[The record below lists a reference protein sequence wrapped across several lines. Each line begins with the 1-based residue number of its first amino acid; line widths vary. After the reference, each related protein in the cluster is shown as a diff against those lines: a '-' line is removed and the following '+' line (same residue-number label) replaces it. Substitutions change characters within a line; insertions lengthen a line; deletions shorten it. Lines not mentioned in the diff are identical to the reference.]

1 MKIPVRIRS
10 LRLQTKFVLCIL
22 LAACL
27 PIITIG
33 VVFFGRF
40 YDMLISDTVKSEQVQ
55 TASLIPKIEER
66 LGSITESM
74 GEIEASN
81 LYATMFHGE
90 FDGDPVALMESDQAD
105 QFAELAESIIQET
118 AVTDIKIYCSL
129 DEDSPIY
136 ETDFGRRFLV
146 PEDRIKTTYWHGIFS
161 ATPSASLHCPKFYLG
176 NYEIE
181 NYDDCAYM
189 IRRSWLVN
197 RKFET
202 CYLAV
207 YYPSE
212 IYSGLLSESIT
223 VDDSVSYIIN
233 EREAV
238 IATTNE
244 ALSGLYHLDY
254 YDIQA
259 LLMASNSFVRQD
271 VSGGSVYA
279 AFYYIEE
286 TRWFV
291 VTVLPERPLLHMANR
306 TFIQFVIIC
315 IVSLVLS
322 ILVAI
327 VIAHSMTRRISK
339 LSKQMSSV
347 EEGAPVPMKEPRT
360 RDEVGKLISSYNY
373 MTREIN
379 DLMQQQKKTAE
390 ELRLAEFQS
399 LQAQINPHFLYNTM
413 DMIHWMSLQGRNEE
427 VSEVVQNLSRF
438 YKLTLSRKR
447 DLSSIENE
455 LEHAQVYL
463 QLMNMRY
470 DDKIDLVVDVPNEL
484 LQYRI
489 PKLTFQPIL
498 ENSILHGILEKEE
511 KSGTIVLTAW
521 EEEGDIVILISD
533 DGVGMTEDEIAR
545 ILSENVSHE
554 RKGSSIAIYN
564 IHNRLRLL
572 YGEPYGLTYQSNGGC
587 DVTIRIPKIKK
598 SSS

>member
-55 TASLIPKIEER
+55 TASLIPKIKER

-74 GEIEASN
+74 SEIEASN

-105 QFAELAESIIQET
+105 QFAKLAESIIQET

>member
-10 LRLQTKFVLCIL
+10 LQLQTKFVLCIL

-74 GEIEASN
+74 SEIEASD

-105 QFAELAESIIQET
+105 QFAKLAESIIQET
-118 AVTDIKIYCSL
+118 AVSDIKIYCSL

-291 VTVLPERPLLHMANR
+291 VTVLPE
-306 TFIQFVIIC
+306 T
-315 IVSLVLS
+315 
-322 ILVAI
+322 
-327 VIAHSMTRRISK
+327 
-339 LSKQMSSV
+339 
-347 EEGAPVPMKEPRT
+347 
-360 RDEVGKLISSYNY
+360 
-373 MTREIN
+373 
-379 DLMQQQKKTAE
+379 
-390 ELRLAEFQS
+390 
-399 LQAQINPHFLYNTM
+399 
-413 DMIHWMSLQGRNEE
+413 
-427 VSEVVQNLSRF
+427 
-438 YKLTLSRKR
+438 
-447 DLSSIENE
+447 
-455 LEHAQVYL
+455 
-463 QLMNMRY
+463 
-470 DDKIDLVVDVPNEL
+470 
-484 LQYRI
+484 
-489 PKLTFQPIL
+489 
-498 ENSILHGILEKEE
+498 
-511 KSGTIVLTAW
+511 
-521 EEEGDIVILISD
+521 
-533 DGVGMTEDEIAR
+533 
-545 ILSENVSHE
+545 
-554 RKGSSIAIYN
+554 
-564 IHNRLRLL
+564 
-572 YGEPYGLTYQSNGGC
+572 
-587 DVTIRIPKIKK
+587 
-598 SSS
+598 

>member
-55 TASLIPKIEER
+55 TASLIPKIKER

-74 GEIEASN
+74 SEIEASD

-90 FDGDPVALMESDQAD
+90 FDGDPVALMESNQAD

-118 AVTDIKIYCSL
+118 AVSDIKIYCSL

>member
-66 LGSITESM
+66 LASITESM
-74 GEIEASN
+74 SEIEASD

-90 FDGDPVALMESDQAD
+90 FDGDPAALMESGQAD
-105 QFAELAESIIQET
+105 AFAEMAETIIQET
-118 AVTDIKIYCSL
+118 AVSDIKIYCSL
-129 DEDSPIY
+129 DVDSPIY

-291 VTVLPERPLLHMANR
+291 VTVLPERQLLHMANS
-306 TFIQFVIIC
+306 TFIRFVIIC
-315 IVSLVLS
+315 IASLVLS

-447 DLSSIENE
+447 NLSSIENE

-521 EEEGDIVILISD
+521 EEDGDIVILISD

-554 RKGSSIAIYN
+554 RKGSSIAVYN

>member
-10 LRLQTKFVLCIL
+10 LQLQTKFVLCIL

-74 GEIEASN
+74 SEIEASD

-90 FDGDPVALMESDQAD
+90 FDGDPVALMESGQAD
-105 QFAELAESIIQET
+105 TFAELAESIIQET
-118 AVTDIKIYCSL
+118 AVSDIKIYCSL

-291 VTVLPERPLLHMANR
+291 VTVLPERQLLHMANR
-306 TFIQFVIIC
+306 TFIRFVIIC

-521 EEEGDIVILISD
+521 EEDGDIVILISD

-554 RKGSSIAIYN
+554 RKGSSIAVYN

>member
-10 LRLQTKFVLCIL
+10 LQLQTKFVLCIL

-55 TASLIPKIEER
+55 TASLIPKIKER

-74 GEIEASN
+74 SEIEASD

-90 FDGDPVALMESDQAD
+90 FDGDPVALMESGQAD
-105 QFAELAESIIQET
+105 TFAELAESIIQET
-118 AVTDIKIYCSL
+118 AVSDIKIYCSL

-291 VTVLPERPLLHMANR
+291 VTVLPERQLLHMANR
-306 TFIQFVIIC
+306 TFIRFVIIC

-521 EEEGDIVILISD
+521 EEDGDIVILISD

-554 RKGSSIAIYN
+554 RKGSSIAVYN

>member
-74 GEIEASN
+74 SEIEASN

-105 QFAELAESIIQET
+105 QFAELAETIIQET
-118 AVTDIKIYCSL
+118 AVSDIKIYCSL

>member
-55 TASLIPKIEER
+55 TASLIPKIKER

-74 GEIEASN
+74 SEIEASD

-105 QFAELAESIIQET
+105 QFAKLAESIIQET

>member
-10 LRLQTKFVLCIL
+10 LQLQTKFVLCIL

-74 GEIEASN
+74 SEIEASN

-105 QFAELAESIIQET
+105 QFAKLAESIIQET
-118 AVTDIKIYCSL
+118 AVSDIKIYCSL

-291 VTVLPERPLLHMANR
+291 VTVLPERQLLHMANR
-306 TFIQFVIIC
+306 TFIRFVIIC

-521 EEEGDIVILISD
+521 EEDGDIVILISD

-554 RKGSSIAIYN
+554 RKGSSIAVYN

>member
-55 TASLIPKIEER
+55 TASLIPKIKER

-74 GEIEASN
+74 SEIEASN

-90 FDGDPVALMESDQAD
+90 FDGDPVALMESGQAD
-105 QFAELAESIIQET
+105 TFAELAESIIQET
-118 AVTDIKIYCSL
+118 AVSDIKIYCSL

-291 VTVLPERPLLHMANR
+291 VTVLPERQLLHMANR
-306 TFIQFVIIC
+306 TFIRFVIIC

-521 EEEGDIVILISD
+521 EEDGDIVILISD

-554 RKGSSIAIYN
+554 RKGSSIAVYN

>member
-10 LRLQTKFVLCIL
+10 LQLQTKFVLCIL

-74 GEIEASN
+74 SEIEASD

-90 FDGDPVALMESDQAD
+90 FDGDPVALMESGQAD
-105 QFAELAESIIQET
+105 TFAELAESIIQET
-118 AVTDIKIYCSL
+118 AVSDIKIYCSL

-291 VTVLPERPLLHMANR
+291 VTVLPERQLLHMANR
-306 TFIQFVIIC
+306 TFIRFVIIC

-521 EEEGDIVILISD
+521 EEDGDIVILISD